1 MVRRQAIAKKEGKKE
16 MMMEK
21 SKTKIILIGLCLSL
35 VTCASSQKKL
45 QEAREKDPQYQY
57 SMGAFYLNNNNLDE
71 AIRYFQRALAQDSRH
86 FQSLNA
92 LGLVYSMKGNFPEA
106 EKAFLKCLEIFPGFV
121 EARNNLGMIYQEMG
135 FPDRA
140 EAEFKKVVADPA
152 YSTKELPYYNLARL
166 YSIRQDWEDAL
177 FYVEKALQANARY
190 HRGYALKGYIMESQD
205 RFVEAIECYKEAVKQ
220 LPVDVT
226 YNFNLAAAYFKNGEF
241 RSAEEILEKI
251 LPLITDPEMKQNA
264 DSYLKTIR
272 EKEKG
277 MARG

>member
-1 MVRRQAIAKKEGKKE
+1 MK
-16 MMMEK
+16 K
-21 SKTKIILIGLCLSL
+21 SKIVLIGLCLGL

-71 AIRYFQRALAQDSRH
+71 AVRYFQRALTLDSRH

-92 LGLVYSMKGNFPEA
+92 LGLTYSMKGNLPAA
-106 EKAFLKCLEIFPGFV
+106 EKSFLKCLEISPGFV
-121 EARNNLGMIYQEMG
+121 EARNNLGMVYQEMG

-140 EAEFKKVVADPA
+140 EAEFKKVIADPT
-152 YSTKELPYYNLARL
+152 YSNKELAYYNLARL
-166 YSIRQDWEDAL
+166 YSIREDWENAH
-177 FYVEKALQANARY
+177 FYAEKAIQANPRY
-190 HRGYALKGYIMESQD
+190 HLGHALIGFIMESQGK
-205 RFVEAIECYKEAVKQ
+205 FVEAIDSYKEAVRH
-220 LPVDVT
+220 LPDDVG
-226 YNFNLAAAYFKNGEF
+226 YNFRLASAYFKNGEF

-251 LPLITDPEMKQNA
+251 LPLITDPEMKQTA

-277 MARG
+277 VSRN

>member
-1 MVRRQAIAKKEGKKE
+1 MRLNNETWRERKADEVTMKNKK
-16 MMMEK
+16 
-21 SKTKIILIGLCLSL
+21 IVLIGLCLSL

-45 QEAREKDPQYQY
+45 QQEKQKDPQYQY

-71 AIRYFQRALAQDSRH
+71 AIRFFQRALALDPRH

-92 LGLVYSMKGNFPEA
+92 LGLANSMKGNFAEA
-106 EKAFLKCLEIFPGFV
+106 ERSFLKCLEISPGFS
-121 EARNNLGMIYQEMG
+121 EARNNLGMVYQEMG

-140 EAEFKKVVADPA
+140 EAEFKKAVADA
-152 YSTKELPYYNLARL
+152 TYATKELPYYNLARL
-166 YSIRQDWEDAL
+166 YSLREDWENAL
-177 FYVEKALQANARY
+177 FYAEKAIQANIHY
-190 HRGYALKGYIMESQD
+190 HLGYALKGYIMESQD
-205 RFVEAIECYKEAVKQ
+205 KFVEAIECYKEAVKTV
-220 LPVDVT
+220 PDDVS
-226 YNFNLAAAYFKNGEF
+226 YNFHLAAAYFKNGEF
-241 RSAEEILEKI
+241 RAAEEILERI

>member
-1 MVRRQAIAKKEGKKE
+1 MKNKK
-16 MMMEK
+16 
-21 SKTKIILIGLCLSL
+21 IFLIGLCLSL

-45 QEAREKDPQYQY
+45 QREKEKDPQYQY

-71 AIRYFQRALAQDSRH
+71 AIRFFQRALALDPRH

-92 LGLVYSMKGNFPEA
+92 LGLVNSMKGNFAEA
-106 EKAFLKCLEIFPGFV
+106 ERSFLKCLEISPGFS
-121 EARNNLGMIYQEMG
+121 EARNNLGMVYQEMG

-140 EAEFKKVVADPA
+140 EAEFKRAVADPA

-166 YSIRQDWEDAL
+166 YSLREDWENAL
-177 FYVEKALQANARY
+177 FYVEKAVQANIRY
-190 HRGYALKGYIMESQD
+190 HLGYALKGYIMESQD
-205 RFVEAIECYKEAVKQ
+205 KFVEAIESYKEAVRM
-220 LPVDVT
+220 LPDDVS
-226 YNFNLAAAYFKNGEF
+226 YNFHLAAAYFKNGEF

-251 LPLITDPEMKQNA
+251 LPSITDPEMKQNA